1 MRFLNVEHENK
12 LMELIQRDGTHPK
25 DKERISLFY
34 IISGNDDLY
43 AKSRSIYDFSLHQ
56 IIPDCLNGGS
66 VDFCSSSRA
75 LIRLSYNLYNS
86 YQDSGTSPIHILS
99 GLDEDN
105 YFLATESLGVRFG
118 RSHQVQSAL
127 DDDEVEL

>member
-1 MRFLNVEHENK
+1 MKHL
-12 LMELIQRDGTHPK
+12 
-25 DKERISLFY
+25 
-34 IISGNDDLY
+34 SGNDDLY
-43 AKSRSIYDFSLHQ
+43 AKSRSIYDFSQHQ

-66 VDFCSSSRA
+66 VDFCSNSIA
-75 LIRLSYNLYNS
+75 LIRLGYNLYNS
-86 YQDSGTSPIHILS
+86 YQDSNTSPIHILS

-118 RSHQVQSAL
+118 HSYHVQSTL

>member
-1 MRFLNVEHENK
+1 MRFLSTEHENK
-12 LMELIQRDGTHPK
+12 LMELIKRDGTHPR

-34 IISGNDDLY
+34 ILSGNDDLY
-43 AKSRSIYDFSLHQ
+43 GKSRSIYDFSQHQ
-56 IIPDCLNGGS
+56 IILDCLNNGD
-66 VDFCSSSRA
+66 VDLCSSSRA
-75 LIRLSYNLYNS
+75 LIRLGYNLYNS
-86 YQDSGTSPIHILS
+86 YQDSDTSPIHILS

-118 RSHQVQSAL
+118 RSHQVQSTL

>member
-1 MRFLNVEHENK
+1 MRFLNVEHENRLMK
-12 LMELIQRDGTHPK
+12 LILRDGTHPK

-34 IISGNDDLY
+34 ILSGNDDLY
-43 AKSRSIYDFSLHQ
+43 AKSTSIYDFNQHQ
-56 IIPDCLNGGS
+56 IILDCLNNGD

-75 LIRLSYNLYNS
+75 LIRLGYNLYNS
-86 YQDSGTSPIHILS
+86 YQDDDTAPIHIFS
-99 GLDEDN
+99 GLDKDN

-118 RSHQVQSAL
+118 RSPQVQSTL